1 MAVGGFFVLL
11 DDISILLDDVAA
23 MSKLAAKKTAGI
35 LGDDLAVNAEKSAKF
50 DDNRELP
57 VLYKIAKGSF
67 INKLIILPLIFT
79 LSYFLPEAII
89 PILIIGGFYL
99 GYEGF
104 EKIIEWTLHKKH
116 KNENKED
123 GGDFIGLTPE
133 NENKKIKSA
142 ILIDFI
148 LSVEIVIIAL
158 STVMNKPFLT
168 QVIVVSII
176 ALLAVVVVYGLVGL
190 LIRMDNVGFWLK
202 TKYKHKIIHSVGEFM
217 INSLPV
223 IIKILGIVG
232 TIAMLLVSG
241 GIFIH
246 NIDYIHHI
254 TENLNFWLLEDV
266 TVGFLSGLVAF
277 IIIEPILWIKHK
289 LKKEEK

>member
-104 EKIIEWTLHKKH
+104 EKILEWTLHKKH